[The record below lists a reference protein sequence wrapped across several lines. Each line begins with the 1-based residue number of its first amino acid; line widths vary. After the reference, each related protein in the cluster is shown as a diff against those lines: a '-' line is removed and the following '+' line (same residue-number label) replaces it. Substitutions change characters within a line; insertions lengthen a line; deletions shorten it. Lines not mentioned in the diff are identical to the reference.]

1 MMLIWG
7 NLQKSVLTNKKRFDI
22 LIKLSAR
29 DARRGGERDGAN
41 LENDTEKREIKQ
53 SDFEELNAVRWA
65 RKRRLWRAEG
75 SRAHRTE
82 KD

>member
-1 MMLIWG
+1 M
-7 NLQKSVLTNKKRFDI
+7 TNKNVFDI

-29 DARRGGERDGAN
+29 DAQRGGERDGAN

-65 RKRRLWRAEG
+65 ESGGFGEPK
-75 SRAHRTE
+75 
-82 KD
+82 